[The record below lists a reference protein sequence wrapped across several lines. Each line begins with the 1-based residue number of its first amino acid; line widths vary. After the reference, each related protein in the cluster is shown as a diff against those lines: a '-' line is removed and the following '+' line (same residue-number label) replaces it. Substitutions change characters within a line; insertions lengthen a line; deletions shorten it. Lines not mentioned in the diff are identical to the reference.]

1 MGTPGAARSDVQQQ
15 RTSLA
20 ERPATAQSDIDGR
33 PGGHGAPLAG
43 IVVVELGAS
52 VAAPYAAQTLGDLGA
67 DIWKIEKADGDD
79 ARRWGPPFWEGTSA
93 LFQGLNRNK
102 RSIVCDLRDA
112 AHVAALTQF
121 IVDHADVVLQN
132 LRPGQVDALGLGAQ
146 SLRALKPSLV
156 YCNVG
161 AFGATGPL
169 KDRPGY
175 DPLMQA
181 FGGIMSFTGEEGRP
195 PVRVGSSIIDMGT
208 GLWGVVGIVTALF
221 RRATTGE
228 GAVIDVSLFETATAL
243 MSLPAAQFMASGDL
257 PRKQGSGSPGIVPYR
272 AYRTADGDLVVAAGS
287 DGLFRRLAGVLG
299 HPEWAD
305 DPRFVS
311 NPARVEH
318 QHALYAL
325 IEAEMLGRGTAEW
338 TALLD
343 EAGVPCA
350 PEQNV
355 QQMLAHP
362 QTEALGIVQHVP
374 DSRLT
379 LVGLPMSIDGERPRP
394 RSAPPALGADT
405 AALFDPPPVQD

>member
-1 MGTPGAARSDVQQQ
+1 LGTPDA
-15 RTSLA
+15 
-20 ERPATAQSDIDGR
+20 
-33 PGGHGAPLAG
+33 PGGSAPLSG

-67 DIWKIEKADGDD
+67 EVWKIEKAEGDD
-79 ARRWGPPFWEGTSA
+79 ARRWGPPFWEGASA

-102 RSIVCDLRDA
+102 RSVVCDLRDPE
-112 AHVAALTQF
+112 HVAALTRF
-121 IVDHADVVLQN
+121 VVERADVVLQN

-146 SLRALKPSLV
+146 ALRSLKPSLV

-181 FGGIMSFTGEEGRP
+181 FGGIMSFTGEEDRP
-195 PVRVGSSIIDMGT
+195 PVRVGPSIIDMGT
-208 GLWGVVGIVTALF
+208 GLWGVVGIVTALL

-243 MSLPAAQFMASGDL
+243 MALPAAQFMASGEL

-325 IEAEMLGRGTAEW
+325 IEAEMRGRSTEEW
-338 TALLD
+338 SALLD
-343 EAGVPCA
+343 DAGVPCA
-350 PEQNV
+350 PVQNV
-355 QQMLAHP
+355 QQMLGHP
-362 QTEALGIVQHVP
+362 QTRALGMVQALP

-379 LVGLPMSIDGERPRP
+379 LVGLPLSIDGVRPRP
-394 RSAPPALGADT
+394 RSAPPALGEHTD
-405 AALFDPPPVQD
+405 ALFDPPPAQD